1 MPKISVLLA
10 EDHHVVREG
19 ISCLLSMEMDINIIG
34 EAKDGDDA
42 VKMAKNLCPDIV
54 IIDITMP
61 ILNGIDAV
69 KQIKRYLPDT
79 KVLILTIH
87 TNEQYINEAFS
98 AGVSGYLLKD
108 TTCEDLVDAIRKVH
122 KGGDVVLSPSISKFV
137 VNAYAKQAFNEKTVD
152 SLKLLTEREKQ
163 ILRLIADGKTNK
175 EIARCLS
182 ISKCTVNSHRANIMQ
197 KVKIHDT
204 AGLVRYSIEKGLIE
218 INKQKEDF

>member
-19 ISCLLSMEMDINIIG
+19 ISILLSLEKDIDLVG

-42 VKMAKNLCPDIV
+42 VKMAKDLCPDIV

-87 TNEQYINEAFS
+87 NNEQYINEAFS
-98 AGVSGYLLKD
+98 AGASGYLLKE

-122 KGGDVVLSPSISKFV
+122 KGGDVVLSPSISRFV
-137 VNAYAKQAFNEKTVD
+137 VNAYVRQAYSKKEVD

-163 ILRLIADGKTNK
+163 ILRLIANGKTNK

-197 KVKIHDT
+197 KLKIHDT
-204 AGLVRYSIEKGLIE
+204 AGLVIYSIEKGLIE
-218 INKQKEDF
+218 IDKQKEDF

>member
-10 EDHHVVREG
+10 EDHHIVREG
-19 ISCLLSMEMDINIIG
+19 VSSLLSMEKDIDIIG
-34 EAKDGDDA
+34 EAKDGDEA
-42 VKMAKNLCPDIV
+42 VKMAKDLCPDVV

-61 ILNGIDAV
+61 VLNGITAV

-87 TNEQYINEAFS
+87 TNEQYINEAFD
-98 AGVSGYLLKD
+98 AGVSGYILKE
-108 TTCEDLVDAIRKVH
+108 TTCEYLVDAIRKVH
-122 KGGDVVLSPSISKFV
+122 KGGDVVLSPSIARFV
-137 VNAYAKQAFNEKTVD
+137 VNTYVSQAHSEKEVD

-163 ILRLIADGKTNK
+163 ILRLIANGKTNK
-175 EIARCLS
+175 EIAGCLS

-197 KVKIHDT
+197 KIGIHDT
-204 AGLVRYSIEKGLIE
+204 VGLVKYSIEKGLIE

>member
-1 MPKISVLLA
+1 MPNISVLLA

-19 ISCLLSMEMDINIIG
+19 ISSLLSMEKDINIIG

-42 VKMAKNLCPDIV
+42 VKMAKDLCPDIV
-54 IIDITMP
+54 IIDVTMP

-69 KQIKRYLPDT
+69 KQIKRHLPET

-122 KGGDVVLSPSISKFV
+122 KGGDMVLSPSISRLV
-137 VNAYAKQAFNEKTVD
+137 INAYASQAHSEKEVD
-152 SLKLLTEREKQ
+152 SLKLLTEREIQ

-175 EIARCLS
+175 AIAGCLS
-182 ISKCTVNSHRANIMQ
+182 ISKCTVNSHRAHIMQ
-197 KVKIHDT
+197 KIKIHDT
-204 AGLVRYSIEKGLIE
+204 AGLVRYSIEKGLTE
-218 INKQKEDF
+218 ITK

>member
-19 ISCLLSMEMDINIIG
+19 ISSLLSMEKDINVIG
-34 EAKDGDDA
+34 EAKDGDEA
-42 VKMAKNLCPDIV
+42 VKMAKALCPDIV
-54 IIDITMP
+54 IIDVTMP
-61 ILNGIDAV
+61 VLNGIDAV
-69 KQIKRYLPDT
+69 KQIKRHLPGT

-87 TNEQYINEAFS
+87 TNEHYINEAFS
-98 AGVSGYLLKD
+98 AGVPGYILKE
-108 TTCEDLVDAIRKVH
+108 TTCEELVDAIKKIH
-122 KGGDVVLSPSISKFV
+122 KGGEVVLSPSISKLI
-137 VNAYAKQAFNEKTVD
+137 VNSYVSQVHSEGGGVD

-182 ISKCTVNSHRANIMQ
+182 VSKCTVNSHRANIMK

-204 AGLVRYSIEKGLIE
+204 AGLVRYCIEKSLIE
-218 INKQKEDF
+218 IDK